1 MAEQHSKTEKSIL
14 TPALPKVFIFGAGA
28 VGQYVLRS
36 TRKRYQMIA
45 FLDND
50 ESKWGNDVDGFP
62 VCDPKLVLET
72 DYDMIIIASP
82 PGLVTITEQLLGLGV
97 SRNKICTEYVDFSV
111 KSRIVFLEKLGAL
124 FHEQNIR
131 GCMAECGV
139 FQGEFSR
146 EINRVF
152 PHNKLYLFDT
162 FCGFDARDVVIE
174 QKNLYSAFG
183 AGHLKITSE
192 EMVMSKLPHPD
203 MCIIRK
209 GYFPETIDGLD
220 EKFCFVNLDFDLY
233 QPTIAGLEY
242 FVPRMVEGGVILIH
256 DYFSGA
262 FNGIKAAVAD
272 FDLKARGLKIL
283 PVGDGLSV
291 AISF

>member
-146 EINRVF
+146 STAGCPVR
-152 PHNKLYLFDT
+152 PFDGKIGYFHRHT
-162 FCGFDARDVVIE
+162 RKDIFVKSSLHSFVE
-174 QKNLYSAFG
+174 FFG
-183 AGHLKITSE
+183 ASHHIAPYS
-192 EMVMSKLPHPD
+192 D
-203 MCIIRK
+203 
-209 GYFPETIDGLD
+209 D
-220 EKFCFVNLDFDLY
+220 EQRN
-233 QPTIAGLEY
+233 
-242 FVPRMVEGGVILIH
+242 
-256 DYFSGA
+256 
-262 FNGIKAAVAD
+262 
-272 FDLKARGLKIL
+272 
-283 PVGDGLSV
+283 
-291 AISF
+291 